1 MSPKDYKDTK
11 KPNPTTTASTN
22 TKASI
27 REMTPEQTSETIK
40 KIARNIRDASARMR
54 ETVKTLRQSGAID
67 ELTQAVHEPTI
78 AARDTT
84 REISDTAKDLKERG
98 VIKDTASAV
107 EETTIAARETAQ
119 VIKESA
125 RETAESAPVTAD
137 TVKEAASKIKSRTKG
152 TPTAA

>member
-27 REMTPEQTSETIK
+27 REMTPEQTAETIK

-67 ELTQAVHEPTI
+67 ELTQAVHEATI

-119 VIKESA
+119 VLKESA

-152 TPTAA
+152 TRTAA

>member
-1 MSPKDYKDTK
+1 MISCRPKIIKIQK
-11 KPNPTTTASTN
+11 NLILPLPPQQTA
-22 TKASI
+22 
-27 REMTPEQTSETIK
+27 ETIK

-67 ELTQAVHEPTI
+67 ELTQAVHEATI

-119 VIKESA
+119 VLKESA
-125 RETAESAPVTAD
+125 RETAESAPMTAD